1 MEELWKLHNQQQ
13 ILLNFHP
20 QTDFATEQEIR
31 DAILRRY
38 YFEELAYK
46 STWAMTQAL
55 QNIADHV
62 QEYYNKLYKTTLLEY
77 DPIEDVDI
85 KEKFHEDAT
94 GTGSAN
100 SSVQTQNN
108 EFPMGEEA
116 GVSRPVSTSENG
128 SQSYS
133 NTDAKRDNEL
143 HRHGLNGR
151 TRSRQELIEQE
162 RRIILPILQ
171 KYVEE
176 FNDLFMITI

>member
-1 MEELWKLHNQQQ
+1 
-13 ILLNFHP
+13 
-20 QTDFATEQEIR
+20 
-31 DAILRRY
+31 
-38 YFEELAYK
+38 
-46 STWAMTQAL
+46 MTQAL

-77 DPIEDVDI
+77 DPIADVDI

-94 GTGSAN
+94 GTGSA
-100 SSVQTQNN
+100 SSNVKTQNN
-108 EFPMGEEA
+108 EYPMGEEA
-116 GVSRPVSTSENG
+116 GVSRPVSSSENG
-128 SQSYS
+128 SNSFS

-143 HRHGLNGR
+143 HRQGLRGQ
-151 TRSRQELIEQE
+151 RSRQELIEQE